1 MKHGVALPH
10 VMHTHARGYTLKER
24 RQVRRESKKSIRKFY
39 LFITIANILIL
50 TAISTI
56 AYYW

>member
-1 MKHGVALPH
+1 MKHSVALPH
-10 VMHTHARGYTLKER
+10 MTHTHARGYTLKER
-24 RQVRRESKKSIRKFY
+24 RQVRRERKKSIRKFY
-39 LFITIANILIL
+39 LFITIANIILI